1 MSAINSNPF
10 FSFSWSNLDEYLS
23 SHQGRYLFHYLKGKN
38 LSTKLS
44 AKTCVLEEKYIDKDY
59 MIDYQRFYSRSFDY
73 HDKFTKRIHFFSEDF
88 SRVDFKEA
96 LENNSI
102 GDLMNSK
109 SYLGFVVI
117 RPIKNSEGKWLIG
130 RTLLKTY
137 PEEVNGG
144 KRVFVKNDYDASLF
158 GIPLSVES
166 LPFQVQDQ
174 GVSMCA
180 TIALWTAFH
189 PLCDTF
195 DIVKHSPAEITEVA
209 TSFRSEL
216 RAIPSGGLTFLQ
228 MINYVRST
236 GLDIEV
242 LNVKDVEDDRII
254 TTAVKA
260 YIKEAKLPLIA
271 VLKMKKDDKEDW
283 HAVVISGYRS
293 NSSRE
298 VKELYVHDDT
308 IGPYSRV
315 KPDGDFKFWENEW
328 TIKRGYDEVAL
339 EKLLI
344 PVYPKLRLTF
354 ARINRYYIAM
364 KERINR
370 SEPYIYLGL
379 YLTTVQGYK
388 KSLLESQINDKMDV
402 LITSLPR
409 FLWIIRAY
417 EDNQLI
423 WDRIYDGTSVYART
437 SFLMHVAYGKTK
449 I

>member
-1 MSAINSNPF
+1 MSAINSDPI
-10 FSFSWSNLDEYLS
+10 FSFSWGNLNAYLNS
-23 SHQGRYLFHYLKGKN
+23 SQGRYLFHYLKGRN

-44 AKTCVLEEKYIDKDY
+44 AKTCVLEKKYIDKDY
-59 MIDYQRFYSRSFDY
+59 MIDYQRFYSRSFDD
-73 HDKFTKRIHFFSEDF
+73 HEKFTKRIHFFSEDF
-88 SRVDFKEA
+88 STVDFKEA

-109 SYLGFVVI
+109 SYMGFVVI
-117 RPIKNSEGKWLIG
+117 RPIKNSEEKWLIG

-158 GIPLSVES
+158 GIPLSVKS

-242 LNVKDVEDDRII
+242 
-254 TTAVKA
+254 
-260 YIKEAKLPLIA
+260 
-271 VLKMKKDDKEDW
+271 DW

-328 TIKRGYDEVAL
+328 MNERGYDEVAL

-354 ARINRYYIAM
+354 ARINRYYVEM
-364 KERINR
+364 KERINL

-388 KSLLESQINDKMDV
+388 QSLLESQIKDKMDV
-402 LITSLPR
+402 LTTSLPR

-437 SFLMHVAYGKTK
+437 SFLKYIAYEKTK